1 MPALGGA
8 SAQPLRFMDFLIRES
23 VRTVF
28 LYGAGCHGAGPRP
41 VRYAVHKLI
50 VRPLRTH
57 RVAQA
62 RQGHYAGRK
71 SLSKAC
77 CRRNDLPIWRFIE
90 ARGIRGSRSRSEPHV
105 YPTSGRYR
113 GREPGN
119 RRGGSPAVLRI
130 HRSSNNP
137 RARVGYGTPAESQC
151 LSCANRGGA
160 RLVRRFVS

>member
-8 SAQPLRFMDFLIRES
+8 SALPLRFMDFLIRES

-50 VRPLRTH
+50 VRPVRTH

-77 CRRNDLPIWRFIE
+77 CRRK

-130 HRSSNNP
+130 HGSSNNP

-151 LSCANRGGA
+151 LSCASRGGA